1 MTQLAEA
8 VRSVLKT
15 EARKGQTTKN
25 SATILV
31 LKRIEN
37 AGGPTKFGIGAA
49 AMRMALAHIVSV
61 EITRQF
67 KTPLSDHAI
76 DYILPKTAPAE
87 IVAAF
92 GKIPEWIAI
101 EEGIDALW
109 MFSLKARSEHWG
121 ANASLKEKKAA
132 QTIAK
137 ANISLD
143 MQRLLITYGFKSLE
157 QMFRERSR

>member
-1 MTQLAEA
+1 MTGQLTEA
-8 VRSVLKT
+8 VRSVLRT

-31 LKRIEN
+31 LKRIEQ

-49 AMRMALAHIVSV
+49 AMRMALAHIVGV

-67 KTPLSDHAI
+67 KMPMSDHAVEF
-76 DYILPKTAPAE
+76 ILPKTAPAD

-101 EEGIDALW
+101 EDGCDALW
-109 MFSLKARSEHWG
+109 MYALKARAEHWG
-121 ANASLKEKKAA
+121 ANAALKEKKAA

-143 MQRLLITYGFKSLE
+143 MQRLLTGYGFKSLE
-157 QMFRERSR
+157 EMFRAQ

>member
-1 MTQLAEA
+1 MTGQLAEA
-8 VRSVLKT
+8 VRSVLRT

-25 SATILV
+25 SATIMV
-31 LKRIEN
+31 LRRIEK

-49 AMRMALAHIVSV
+49 AMRMALAHLVGV

-67 KTPLSDHAI
+67 KTPLSDHAVEF
-76 DYILPKTAPAE
+76 ILPKTAPAD
-87 IVAAF
+87 IVAAY

-101 EEGIDALW
+101 EEGCDALW
-109 MFSLKARSEHWG
+109 MFSLKARAEHWG

-143 MQRLLITYGFKSLE
+143 VQRLLTGYGFKTLE
-157 QMFRERSR
+157 EMFRAQ